1 MPYNLNYFDGRAF
14 ITLADGVVDQ
24 QASSSL
30 YLIGKDVTSYGTI
43 QNDNF
48 LWLTENFA
56 GTVEPVNKVQGQLW
70 FDKTDSVLKPKVY
83 DGAEWRTIGI
93 VTTGVTSAT
102 NATLGDFWYETSAG
116 QLFIKNT
123 LSNYSLI
130 GPEAVPGFGT
140 TKFVSTKVVD
150 STDGLHACIVMYADG
165 SILGA
170 VSNDNFDVKSTEAVY
185 LAGIPR
191 IGRGFNFASGTS
203 ISSDDIYLKADVAEV
218 ITARWSFT
226 NSSGIGIGTST
237 IFSSEAGNLTLQS
250 TNRSVVVNASEF
262 RPGSSLTTLG
272 NSSNKFSKVYTS
284 EINAGSSITSA
295 NLVGKFILTSSS
307 KIEPGTDASIN
318 FGAANARFSTLFSK
332 GLNAGGTA
340 ESGVITGQWSMGAGS
355 SLSLQNATLIVDTL
369 AAPTVSST
377 TAVSTPK
384 LSAGS
389 ATSNGVF
396 EGQWVFGTGSSLTL
410 PIGTASYYA
419 DIAERYA
426 SDEQYE
432 SGTVVMFGGT
442 SEVTIANVHST
453 PAVAG
458 IVTTEPAQILNS
470 ELADSVAI
478 ALVGRVP
485 CKVTGNIARGNLLVV
500 SHIPGVLTTSLFPSP
515 GTIVAKAM
523 ENYNSPD
530 VGVIEVMVTRG

>member
-70 FDKTDSVLKPKVY
+70 FDKSISVLKPKVY

-93 VTTGVTSAT
+93 VTSGVTSAT

-140 TKFVSTKVVD
+140 TKFVSTKVID
-150 STDGLHACIVMYADG
+150 TADGLHACIVMYADG
-165 SILGA
+165 IILGA
-170 VSNDNFDVKSTEAVY
+170 VSNDDFDVKSTEAVY
-185 LAGIPR
+185 LAGIPHV
-191 IGRGFNFASGTS
+191 GRGFNFASGAS

-237 IFSSEAGNLTLQS
+237 IYSSEAGNLTLQS

-262 RPGSSLTTLG
+262 RPGSNLTTLG
-272 NSSNKFSKVYTS
+272 NSSNKFAKVYTS

-295 NLVGKFILTSSS
+295 NLVGKFILSSSS
-307 KIEPGTDASIN
+307 KIEPGTDGTIS
-318 FGAANARFSTLFSK
+318 FGASNARFATLFSK
-332 GLNAGGTA
+332 GLNSGGTT
-340 ESGVITGQWSMGAGS
+340 EEGTITGAWKLGAGS
-355 SLSLQNATLIVDTL
+355 SLDVSGGSFISATSD
-369 AAPTVSST
+369 ANTV
-377 TAVSTPK
+377 TAIINVISPK

-389 ATSNGVF
+389 PSTNGTFV
-396 EGQWVFGTGSSLTL
+396 GQWSFGPGSSLTL
-410 PIGTASYYA
+410 PIGTTSYYA

-426 SDEQYE
+426 SNVQYE

-453 PAVAG
+453 AAVAG

-470 ELADSVAI
+470 DLTDSVAI

-485 CKVTGNIARGNLLVV
+485 CKVTGNITRGNLLVV

-523 ENYNSPD
+523 ENYNSPN

>member
-70 FDKTDSVLKPKVY
+70 FDKTASVLKPKVY

-93 VTTGVTSAT
+93 VTAGATSAT

-123 LSNYSLI
+123 LSNYTLI

-140 TKFVSTKVVD
+140 TKFVSTKVID
-150 STDGLHACIVMYADG
+150 STGGSHACIVMYADG
-165 SILGA
+165 IILGA
-170 VSNDNFDVKSTEAVY
+170 VSNDDFDVKSTEVVY
-185 LAGIPR
+185 IAGIPH
-191 IGRGFNFASGTS
+191 IGRGFNFASGAS
-203 ISSDDIYLKADVAEV
+203 ISSDDVYLKADVAEV
-218 ITARWSFT
+218 ISARWSFV

-237 IFSSEAGNLTLQS
+237 IYSSETGNLTLQS
-250 TNRSVVVNASEF
+250 TNRSIVVNATEL
-262 RPGSSLTTLG
+262 RPGTSNTILG
-272 NSSNKFSKVYTS
+272 NSSNKFAKVYTS
-284 EINAGSSITSA
+284 EINAGSSVSSA
-295 NLVGKFILTSSS
+295 NLVGKFILSSSS
-307 KIEPGTDASIN
+307 KIEPGTDGSIS
-318 FGAANARFSTLFSK
+318 FGAANARFATLFSK
-332 GLNAGGTA
+332 GLNAGGTSEA
-340 ESGVITGQWSMGAGS
+340 GTITGQWQFGAGS
-355 SLSLQNATLIVDTL
+355 SLSLANATLIVDTL
-369 AAPTVSST
+369 SAPTVSAATSVT
-377 TAVSTPK
+377 TPK

-389 ATSNGVF
+389 WWSNGIF
-396 EGQWVFGTGSSLTL
+396 EGQWTFGTGSSLTL
-410 PIGTASYYA
+410 PTGTRSYYA
-419 DIAERYA
+419 DIAEKYA
-426 SDEQYE
+426 SDKQYE

-442 SEVTIANVHST
+442 SEVTLASIANTS
-453 PAVAG
+453 AAAG

-470 ELADSVAI
+470 DLKDSVAI

-485 CKVTGNIARGNLLVV
+485 CKVTGNITRGSLLVV
-500 SHIPGVLTTSLFPSP
+500 SHIPGVLTTSLFPTP

>member
-70 FDKTDSVLKPKVY
+70 FDKSISVLKPKVY

-93 VTTGVTSAT
+93 VTSGVTSAT

-140 TKFVSTKVVD
+140 TKFVSTKVID
-150 STDGLHACIVMYADG
+150 TADGLHACIVMYADG
-165 SILGA
+165 IILGA
-170 VSNDNFDVKSTEAVY
+170 VSNDDFDVKSTEAVY
-185 LAGIPR
+185 LAGIPHV
-191 IGRGFNFASGTS
+191 GRGFNFASGAS

-237 IFSSEAGNLTLQS
+237 IYSSEAGNLTLQS

-262 RPGSSLTTLG
+262 RPGSNLTTLG
-272 NSSNKFSKVYTS
+272 NSSNKFAKVYTS

-295 NLVGKFILTSSS
+295 NLVGKFILSSSS
-307 KIEPGTDASIN
+307 KIEPGTDGTIS
-318 FGAANARFSTLFSK
+318 FGASNARFATLFSK
-332 GLNAGGTA
+332 GLNSGGTT
-340 ESGVITGQWSMGAGS
+340 EEGTITGAWKLGAGS
-355 SLSLQNATLIVDTL
+355 SLDVSGGSFISATSD
-369 AAPTVSST
+369 ANTV
-377 TAVSTPK
+377 TAIINVISPK

-389 ATSNGVF
+389 PSTNGTFV
-396 EGQWVFGTGSSLTL
+396 GQWSFGPGSSLTL
-410 PIGTASYYA
+410 PIGTTSYYA

-426 SDEQYE
+426 SDVQYE

-453 PAVAG
+453 AAVAG

-470 ELADSVAI
+470 DLTDSVAI

-485 CKVTGNIARGNLLVV
+485 CKVTGNITRGNLLVV

-523 ENYNSPD
+523 ENYNSQN

>member
-70 FDKTDSVLKPKVY
+70 FDKSDSVLKPKIY
-83 DGAEWRTIGI
+83 DGGEWRTIGI
-93 VTTGVTSAT
+93 VTAGVTSAT

-140 TKFVSTKVVD
+140 TKFVSAKVID
-150 STDGLHACIVMYADG
+150 TANGIHACILMYADG
-165 SILGA
+165 AILGA
-170 VSNDNFDVKSTEAVY
+170 VSNDDFDVKSTEAVY
-185 LAGIPR
+185 LAGIPHV
-191 IGRGFNFASGTS
+191 GRGFNFASGSS

-237 IFSSEAGNLTLQS
+237 IYSSETGNLTLQS

-262 RPGSSLTTLG
+262 RPGSNLTTLG
-272 NSSNKFSKVYTS
+272 NSSNKFAKVYTS

-295 NLVGKFILTSSS
+295 NLVGKFILSSSS
-307 KIEPGTDASIN
+307 KIEPSTDGTIS
-318 FGAANARFSTLFSK
+318 FGAANARFATLFSK
-332 GLNAGGTA
+332 ALNAGGTN
-340 ESGVITGQWSMGAGS
+340 ESGTIVGQWALDAGS
-355 SLSLQNATLIVDTL
+355 SLSLINGSL
-369 AAPTVSST
+369 VSSVLTAT
-377 TAVSTPK
+377 TVISTPK

-389 ATSNGVF
+389 PSTNGTF
-396 EGQWVFGTGSSLTL
+396 EGQWSFGSGSSLTL
-410 PIGTASYYA
+410 PIGTTSYYA

-453 PAVAG
+453 TAVAG

-470 ELADSVAI
+470 ELTDSVAI

-485 CKVTGNIARGNLLVV
+485 CKVTGNITRGNLLVV

-523 ENYNSPD
+523 ENYNSPN

>member
-70 FDKTDSVLKPKVY
+70 FDKSISVLKPKVY

-93 VTTGVTSAT
+93 VTSGVTSAT

-140 TKFVSTKVVD
+140 TKFVSTKVIDTANGV
-150 STDGLHACIVMYADG
+150 HACIVMYADG
-165 SILGA
+165 IILGA
-170 VSNDNFDVKSTEAVY
+170 VSNDDFDVKSTEAVY
-185 LAGIPR
+185 LAGIPHV
-191 IGRGFNFASGTS
+191 GRGFNFASGAS

-237 IFSSEAGNLTLQS
+237 IYSSEAGNLTLQS

-262 RPGSSLTTLG
+262 RPGSNLTTLG
-272 NSSNKFSKVYTS
+272 NSSNKFAKVYTS
-284 EINAGSSITSA
+284 EINAGSSVTSA
-295 NLVGKFILTSSS
+295 NLVGKFILNASS
-307 KIEPGTDASIN
+307 KIEPGTDGTIS
-318 FGAANARFSTLFSK
+318 FGAANARFATLFSK

-340 ESGVITGQWSMGAGS
+340 EEGTITGAWKLGAGS
-355 SLSLQNATLIVDTL
+355 SLD
-369 AAPTVSST
+369 VSGGSF
-377 TAVSTPK
+377 V
-384 LSAGS
+384 S
-389 ATSNGVF
+389 ATSDANTVTAIINVISPKLNAGSPSTNGTFV
-396 EGQWVFGTGSSLTL
+396 GQWSFGPGSSLTL
-410 PIGTASYYA
+410 PIGTTSYYA

-442 SEVTIANVHST
+442 SEVTMANVHST
-453 PAVAG
+453 TAVAG

-470 ELADSVAI
+470 ELTDSVAI

-485 CKVTGNIARGNLLVV
+485 CKVTGNITRGNLLVV

-523 ENYNSPD
+523 ENYNSPN